1 MLDEEFVRGA
11 LEPPEGWTD
20 SAEQA
25 QLRSCLTDILS
36 GHDPI
41 DTIIVCY
48 DIITVMRDQLMTNV
62 AHVRRQAARE
72 ARQTMS
78 PRAIAQASGQT
89 PQTVSRL
96 LTESRSTV
104 TWAEGG

>member
-1 MLDEEFVRGA
+1 MIDEEFVRGA

-20 SAEQA
+20 TVEQA
-25 QLRSCLTDILS
+25 QLRACLTEILS
-36 GHDPI
+36 GHGAV

-78 PRAIAQASGQT
+78 PRDLAVASGQT
-89 PQTVSRL
+89 PQTISRL
-96 LTESRSTV
+96 LTESR
-104 TWAEGG
+104 AM

>member
-1 MLDEEFVRGA
+1 MLDEEFVRSA
-11 LEPPEGWTD
+11 LEPPEGWSDTT
-20 SAEQA
+20 EQA
-25 QLRSCLTDILS
+25 QLRACLTDILS

-96 LTESRSTV
+96 LTESRPMV
-104 TWAEGG
+104 AYMEGD